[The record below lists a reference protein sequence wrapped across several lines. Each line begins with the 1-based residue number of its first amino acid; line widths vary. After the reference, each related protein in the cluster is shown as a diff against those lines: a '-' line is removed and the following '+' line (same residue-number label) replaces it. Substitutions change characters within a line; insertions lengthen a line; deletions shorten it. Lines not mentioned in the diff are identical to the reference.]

1 MFQSNKLLTL
11 SSILC
16 FLALALSSLAI
27 AQPQSV
33 AKRAEYVVTKSDKS
47 SLITVW
53 LSTDMIAFSEQGASK
68 VALWHLWQTNH
79 PSFYQ
84 VYTDVGYRIEFD
96 RLTSQ
101 EMQPVL
107 DELKQ
112 LINGDDFND
121 EFVINDKQF
130 ELSSLESG
138 ESVEGYMKEWKAY
151 KTYDYADIG
160 DNEADPVLGKL
171 IQQGFTQGLQRFRL
185 IIFAIQGFI
194 IEMV

>member
-27 AQPQSV
+27 AQPKSV
-33 AKRAEYVVTKSDKS
+33 AKKAEYVVTKSNKS

-53 LSTDMIAFSEQGASK
+53 LSKDIIAFSEQGSSK
-68 VALWHLWQTNH
+68 VAKWQLWQTNH
-79 PSFYQ
+79 PSFYH

-101 EMQPVL
+101 EMESVL
-107 DELKQ
+107 DELKL

-121 EFVINDKQF
+121 QFVINDKRF
-130 ELSSLESG
+130 ELSSLENG
-138 ESVEGYMKEWKAY
+138 KSVEDYLKEWKTY

-171 IQQGFTQGLQRFRL
+171 IQQGFVR
-185 IIFAIQGFI
+185 GF
-194 IEMV
+194 